1 MEPSAP
7 TARVAGWLVH
17 AYTSTGVV
25 LALLMVHLSY
35 EGRVEAV
42 LWLFLVAMVV
52 DGTDGFLARH
62 FRVKTVVPSVDGAL
76 LDNIVDYLTYAFAP
90 MILLWAG
97 GFLPDGPAGGVV
109 AALPLVASCYQFCRS
124 DAKTDDHFF
133 LGFPSYWNVAA
144 FYVVVLGFGPTAT
157 TWLLLVLAVLVF
169 VPVKYVYPS
178 RTADLWWFNMTMASL
193 WLAVFGV
200 ITAQLPDPSPWLVAA
215 SLAYPCVYV
224 AESLWL
230 TARSRRRFSRG
241 GSTRGSGRSST
252 PRPAGTART

>member
-1 MEPSAP
+1 METSAP
-7 TARVAGWLVH
+7 GARAAGWLVH
-17 AYTSTGVV
+17 AYTTTGVV

-35 EGRVEAV
+35 EGEVEAV

-62 FRVKTVVPSVDGAL
+62 FRVKTVVPGIDGAL

-90 MILLWAG
+90 MVLLWAN
-97 GFLPDGPAGGVV
+97 GFLPSGAAGGVV
-109 AALPLVASCYQFCRS
+109 AAVPLVASCYQFCRS

-144 FYVVVLGFGPTAT
+144 FYVVVLGLGVSAT
-157 TWLLLVLAVLVF
+157 VWLLMVLAVLVF

-193 WLAVFGV
+193 WLGIFAL
-200 ITAQLPDPSPWLVAA
+200 ITAQLPDPHPLLVAV
-215 SLAYPCVYV
+215 SLAYPAVYL

-230 TARSRRRFSRG
+230 TARSA
-241 GSTRGSGRSST
+241 RSAT
-252 PRPAGTART
+252 PATSPATSSALE